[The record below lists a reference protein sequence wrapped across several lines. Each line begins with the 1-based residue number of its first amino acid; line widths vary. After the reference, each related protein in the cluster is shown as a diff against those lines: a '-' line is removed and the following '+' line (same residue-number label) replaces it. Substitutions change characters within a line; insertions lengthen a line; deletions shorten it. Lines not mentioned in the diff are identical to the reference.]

1 MNTVNSNLIN
11 SISLIVLSL
20 WGYLSSE
27 TPSNT
32 AFIPTIIGILLL
44 LCANG
49 INNENKTVAHIAV
62 FLTLFAI
69 LGLTM
74 ALKGAISRDDIMAM
88 LRVSVMVLTS
98 ILAMVTF
105 IQSFVRNRRQK
116 KM

>member
-1 MNTVNSNLIN
+1 MNTVSSNLIN
-11 SISLIVLSL
+11 AISLIILSL
-20 WGYLSSE
+20 WGYFSSDN
-27 TPSNT
+27 PSNT

-49 INNENKTVAHIAV
+49 IKNENKTVAHVAV

-74 ALKGAISRDDIMAM
+74 ALRGAFSRDDIMAI
-88 LRVSVMVLTS
+88 LRVSIMMLTS

-105 IQSFVRNRRQK
+105 IQSFARNRRQK